1 MNKPESKK
9 MVLTVGGKTV
19 EIETGKYAKQATS
32 SVTVKCGGTMLFIHA
47 TVSKEPRVGIDFFPL
62 LIDYEERMSAI
73 GKIPGG
79 YTRTE
84 GKASEKAILVSRL
97 IDRPIRPLWPKGY
110 RNDVQIVSQL
120 FAYDEE
126 EQPDILSIIGAS
138 TALMLS
144 GAPFEG
150 PVGAVRVGRIDGQFI
165 ANPTH
170 SQDLTSDMNIVIAG
184 TKDSVIMVEAG
195 CKFVSED
202 DIMAAVEFA

>member
-1 MNKPESKK
+1 
-9 MVLTVGGKTV
+9 
-19 EIETGKYAKQATS
+19 
-32 SVTVKCGGTMLFIHA
+32 MLFIHA
-47 TVSKEPRVGIDFFPL
+47 VVSKEPRVGIDFFPL

-120 FAYDEE
+120 FSYDQKN
-126 EQPDILSIIGAS
+126 QPDVLSILGAS
-138 TALMLS
+138 SALMLS

-150 PVGAVRVGRIDGQFI
+150 PVGAVRVGRIDGQMI

-170 SQDLTSDMNIVIAG
+170 QEIEKSAMDIVIAG
-184 TKDSVIMVEAG
+184 TMDSVIMVEAR
-195 CKFVSED
+195 CNFVSED
-202 DIMAAVEFA
+202 HIMAAVEFAQVRIKKQCEAPIQSARDCGGVKEEFVKPYDTPGI